1 MQTTTATPTET
12 LPSNLNQIRAIASKV
27 FEDSAAESCYIQT
40 TFGEVRVTR
49 PTEMGDL
56 GEVYMPTLEYS
67 NFCKFLNA
75 R

>member
-1 MQTTTATPTET
+1 MKTITAEKSKT

-49 PTEMGDL
+49 PTQIGDL
-56 GEVYMPTLEYS
+56 GEVYMPSLEYS

>member
-1 MQTTTATPTET
+1 MQMTTAEKTET
-12 LPSNLNQIRAIASKV
+12 LPSTLNQIRAIASKV
-27 FEDSAAESCYIQT
+27 FEDNAAESCYIET

-67 NFCKFLNA
+67 KFCKFLNG

>member
-1 MQTTTATPTET
+1 MTTIKKTLGEN
-12 LPSNLNQIRAIASKV
+12 LPSTLNQIRAISSKV
-27 FEDSAAESCYIQT
+27 FEDNAAESCYIET

-56 GEVYMPTLEYS
+56 GEVYMPKLEHAK
-67 NFCKFLNA
+67 FCKFLNG

>member
-1 MQTTTATPTET
+1 MQTTTAEKTET

-27 FEDSAAESCYIQT
+27 FEDSAAVSCYIQT

-49 PTEMGDL
+49 PTKMGDL
-56 GEVYMPTLEYS
+56 CEVYMPSLEYS